1 MNNEQNAES
10 AKGFVTK
17 VKAAFKYNPY
27 AAKREAPI
35 YCPKCHHE
43 NLAIAVSCKECG
55 EIFAYKPVKSGVA
68 KGLGLFGGIFFL
80 IASWIIWGFTG
91 SSVAGFL
98 WCFSVAAIVGA
109 VAMAR
114 MKHWGWKV
122 VSVSCIAWILLFMT
136 DNSGPVIGLIGGA
149 ILTSPLWVAAW
160 LGYKSMVEAGKYLDD
175 LHKKPESVSEPAGP
189 QAK

>member
-1 MNNEQNAES
+1 MDKEEVTSQ
-10 AKGFVTK
+10 AKGIVAK
-17 VKAAFKYNPY
+17 VKDAFKYNPY

-55 EIFAYKPVKSGVA
+55 ETFAYKPVKSGVA

-80 IASWIIWGFTG
+80 IASWVIWGCTG
-91 SSVAGFL
+91 SSVAAFL
-98 WCFSVAAIVGA
+98 WWFSIAAIVGA
-109 VAMAR
+109 VAMAK

-122 VSVSCIAWILLFMT
+122 VSVSCVAWILLFMT

-175 LHKKPESVSEPAGP
+175 IHKKPESVADTNGS
-189 QAK
+189 QTK

>member
-1 MNNEQNAES
+1 MNNEQITEQ
-10 AKGFVTK
+10 AKGIVAK
-17 VKAAFKYNPY
+17 VKDAFKYNPY
-27 AAKREAPI
+27 AVKREAPI

-55 EIFAYKPVKSGVA
+55 EVFAYKPVKSGVA

-80 IASWIIWGFTG
+80 IASWVIWGCTG
-91 SSVAGFL
+91 SFVAGFL
-98 WCFSVAAIVGA
+98 WYFSIAAIVGA

-122 VSVSCIAWILLFMT
+122 VSVSCIAWILFVT

-175 LHKKPESVSEPAGP
+175 IHKKPEPETEPEGSRAE
-189 QAK
+189 